1 MTERVERQKASAQ
14 PPGRQRENAKP
25 VTLDIHQIL
34 SILPHRFPFVM
45 VDRVTDIVPGKNIR
59 GYKCVSFNEP
69 WFPGHFPQRPIMPGV
84 LILESLAQIGGIL
97 AYASDPF
104 DPTSN
109 LMFFLG
115 IDKAKFR
122 RTVTPGDRLELS
134 VEVIHH
140 RSNVWKLSGQASVD
154 GTLCAEGEL
163 LASIVDRQP

>member
-1 MTERVERQKASAQ
+1 MSERLDR
-14 PPGRQRENAKP
+14 P
-25 VTLDIHQIL
+25 VSLNIQQIL
-34 SILPHRFPFVM
+34 AILPHRFPFVM
-45 VDRVTDIVPGKNIR
+45 VDRVTDIISGKSIR
-59 GYKCVSFNEP
+59 GPKCVSITEP
-69 WFPGHFPQRPIMPGV
+69 WFPGHFPDRPIMPGV
-84 LILESLAQIGGIL
+84 LILEALAQIGGIL

-104 DPTSN
+104 DPATN

-122 RTVTPGDRLELS
+122 RPVTPGDRLDLF

-140 RSNVWKLSGQASVD
+140 RSNVWKLRGEASVD

>member
-1 MTERVERQKASAQ
+1 MEGREGSRERTGSVSERGS
-14 PPGRQRENAKP
+14 G
-25 VTLDIHQIL
+25 VVSLDIHQIL

-45 VDRVTDIVPGKNIR
+45 VDRVIEVLPGKSIR
-59 GYKCVSFNEP
+59 GHKGVTYNEP

-97 AYASDPF
+97 AYASEPF

-122 RTVTPGDRLELS
+122 HTVVPGDRLDLY
-134 VEVIHH
+134 VEVVHH
-140 RSNVWKLSGQASVD
+140 RSNVWKLRGEASVD